1 MMASPSNP
9 LENASSSEPTAA
21 DVMTPLSR
29 TCSPFSTVT
38 EAVMVFKD
46 ENTGMIPIVD
56 AGKPVGVITDR
67 DIALAVANTPDLGQ
81 QPVTRIMAKDVPV
94 LAAHAEFGQVVQAL
108 VETGSRWALI
118 VDAEGSLIGS
128 VDRVEL
134 AELVAR
140 APDEPTSAAPHNPAP
155 PEVLQ
160 P

>member
-21 DVMTPLSR
+21 DVMTPLAR

-38 EAVMVFKD
+38 EAVMVLKD
-46 ENTGMIPIVD
+46 ENAGMIPIVD

-67 DIALAVANTPDLGQ
+67 DIALAVADTPDLGQ
-81 QPVTRIMAKDVPV
+81 QPVTQIMAKDVPV
-94 LAAHAEFGQVVQAL
+94 LAADAEFGQVVQAL

-118 VDAEGSLIGS
+118 VDAEGTLVGS

-134 AELVAR
+134 AEMVAR
-140 APDEPTSAAPHNPAP
+140 APDEPTPPAPHNPAP

-160 P
+160 S